1 MKVTL
6 NFQDIDNAYASGNFS
21 AAVNCAHNFLQKA
34 LYFYLAEALIYLNCY
49 PKLIRTCAK
58 NNHPDVVR
66 HLKYFEGADYYSRKI
81 HMDNASLKNF
91 EITEAF
97 AIGLISETEYAEIKN
112 VKDFRDKRSAHNL
125 YFDKMVS
132 VGQIPRT
139 EIREI
144 IDLAKDLI
152 TKINLRKVRIAKES
166 LTETV
171 DNFGKDINEVLNKHT
186 VDKLLQIIARE
197 D

>member
-6 NFQDIDNAYASGNFS
+6 NFQDIDNAYTSGNFS

-34 LYFYLAEALIYLNCY
+34 LYFCLAEALIYLNCHS
-49 PKLIRTCAK
+49 KLIRICIK
-58 NNHPDVVR
+58 NNHPDAVR
-66 HLKYFEGADYYSRKI
+66 YQKEFKGAEYYIRQI
-81 HMDNASLKNF
+81 HMDDVSLKNF

-97 AIGLISETEYAEIKN
+97 AIGLISETEYAEVKN
-112 VKDFRDKRSAHNL
+112 VKDFRDKKSAHNL

-132 VGQIPRT
+132 AGQIPRT

-144 IDLAKDLI
+144 IDSAKGLI
-152 TKINLRKVRIAKES
+152 TKINVRKDRVAKES

-171 DNFGKDINEVLNKHT
+171 NNFGKNINEVLSKHT
-186 VDKLLQIIARE
+186 IDKLLQIIARE